1 MAARL
6 YYLFTNIMA
15 MFRRKKTEKPEA
27 LPEEKQQED
36 LQPHDA
42 QPEGDQNLPA
52 DESEE
57 TEEAEKREPE
67 ADEAEADKAEAEAD
81 KAEAETEKAE
91 ADKAEHEADK
101 VDAETETEA
110 VGPLGLDR
118 DSEAAGFGS
127 GLTEE
132 DFAKAEEL
140 GELICRDRMAGSYSV
155 QSRNALLKAVSYE
168 RMLEEADAAGE
179 LRGRNASIDEL
190 TDLMLDSDGVPHA
203 SGCGAGAKP
212 KVSTIFD
219 LAREA

>member
-1 MAARL
+1 
-6 YYLFTNIMA
+6 MA

-57 TEEAEKREPE
+57 TEEAEKIEPE
-67 ADEAEADKAEAEAD
+67 ADEAEAD

>member
-1 MAARL
+1 
-6 YYLFTNIMA
+6 MA

-36 LQPHDA
+36 LQSHDA

-67 ADEAEADKAEAEAD
+67 ADEAEAD

>member
-1 MAARL
+1 
-6 YYLFTNIMA
+6 

-57 TEEAEKREPE
+57 TEEAEKIEPE

-118 DSEAAGFGS
+118 DSETAGFGS

>member
-1 MAARL
+1 
-6 YYLFTNIMA
+6 MA

-36 LQPHDA
+36 LQSHDA

>member
-1 MAARL
+1 
-6 YYLFTNIMA
+6 

-57 TEEAEKREPE
+57 TEEAEKIEPE

>member
-1 MAARL
+1 
-6 YYLFTNIMA
+6 

-81 KAEAETEKAE
+81 KAEAETEKA
-91 ADKAEHEADK
+91 EADK

>member
-1 MAARL
+1 
-6 YYLFTNIMA
+6 

-101 VDAETETEA
+101 VDAETEA

>member
-1 MAARL
+1 
-6 YYLFTNIMA
+6 

-36 LQPHDA
+36 LQSHDA

-140 GELICRDRMAGSYSV
+140 GELIGRDRMAGSYSV
-155 QSRNALLKAVSYE
+155 QSRNALLKPVSYE

>member
-1 MAARL
+1 
-6 YYLFTNIMA
+6 

-127 GLTEE
+127 GLAEE

>member
-1 MAARL
+1 
-6 YYLFTNIMA
+6 

-42 QPEGDQNLPA
+42 QPEEDQNLPA

-67 ADEAEADKAEAEAD
+67 ADEAEADKAE
-81 KAEAETEKAE
+81 AE

>member
-1 MAARL
+1 
-6 YYLFTNIMA
+6 
-15 MFRRKKTEKPEA
+15 MFIRKKTEKPEA

>member
-1 MAARL
+1 
-6 YYLFTNIMA
+6 

-57 TEEAEKREPE
+57 TEEAEKIEPE
-67 ADEAEADKAEAEAD
+67 ADEA
-81 KAEAETEKAE
+81 
-91 ADKAEHEADK
+91 EADK

>member
-57 TEEAEKREPE
+57 TEEAEKIEPE

>member
-1 MAARL
+1 
-6 YYLFTNIMA
+6 

-42 QPEGDQNLPA
+42 QPEEDQNLPA

-57 TEEAEKREPE
+57 TEEAEKIEPE
-67 ADEAEADKAEAEAD
+67 ADEAEAD

>member
-1 MAARL
+1 
-6 YYLFTNIMA
+6 

-36 LQPHDA
+36 LQSHDA

>member
-1 MAARL
+1 
-6 YYLFTNIMA
+6 

-91 ADKAEHEADK
+91 ADTAEHEADK

>member
-1 MAARL
+1 
-6 YYLFTNIMA
+6 

-57 TEEAEKREPE
+57 TEEAEKIEPE
-67 ADEAEADKAEAEAD
+67 ADEAEAD

>member
-1 MAARL
+1 
-6 YYLFTNIMA
+6 MA

-27 LPEEKQQED
+27 LPEKQQED
-36 LQPHDA
+36 LQSHDA

>member
-1 MAARL
+1 
-6 YYLFTNIMA
+6 

-57 TEEAEKREPE
+57 TEEAEKIEPE

-219 LAREA
+219 LAKEA

>member
-1 MAARL
+1 
-6 YYLFTNIMA
+6 

-36 LQPHDA
+36 LQSHDA

-190 TDLMLDSDGVPHA
+190 TDLMHDSDGVPHA

>member
-1 MAARL
+1 
-6 YYLFTNIMA
+6 

-57 TEEAEKREPE
+57 TEEAEKIEPE

-118 DSEAAGFGS
+118 DSEAAGFGIC
-127 GLTEE
+127 LTEE

>member
-1 MAARL
+1 
-6 YYLFTNIMA
+6 

-36 LQPHDA
+36 LQSHDA
-42 QPEGDQNLPA
+42 QPEGDQNLHA

>member
-1 MAARL
+1 
-6 YYLFTNIMA
+6 

-67 ADEAEADKAEAEAD
+67 ADEAEADKTEAEADKAEAEAD

>member
-1 MAARL
+1 
-6 YYLFTNIMA
+6 MA

-36 LQPHDA
+36 LQSHDA

-57 TEEAEKREPE
+57 TEEAEKIEPE

>member
-1 MAARL
+1 
-6 YYLFTNIMA
+6 MA

>member
-1 MAARL
+1 
-6 YYLFTNIMA
+6 

>member
-1 MAARL
+1 
-6 YYLFTNIMA
+6 MA
-15 MFRRKKTEKPEA
+15 MFRRKKTEKPKA

-57 TEEAEKREPE
+57 TEEAEKIEPE

>member
-1 MAARL
+1 
-6 YYLFTNIMA
+6 

-42 QPEGDQNLPA
+42 QPEEDQNLPA

-67 ADEAEADKAEAEAD
+67 ADEAEADKAEAEADKAEAEAD

>member
-1 MAARL
+1 
-6 YYLFTNIMA
+6 MA

-57 TEEAEKREPE
+57 TEEAEKIEPE

>member
-1 MAARL
+1 
-6 YYLFTNIMA
+6 MA

-140 GELICRDRMAGSYSV
+140 GELICRDKMAGSYSV

-203 SGCGAGAKP
+203 
-212 KVSTIFD
+212 
-219 LAREA
+219 

>member
-1 MAARL
+1 
-6 YYLFTNIMA
+6 

-57 TEEAEKREPE
+57 PAEAEKREPE
-67 ADEAEADKAEAEAD
+67 ADEAEADKTEAEAD

>member
-1 MAARL
+1 
-6 YYLFTNIMA
+6 

-36 LQPHDA
+36 LQSHDA

-67 ADEAEADKAEAEAD
+67 ADEAEADKSEAEAD

-203 SGCGAGAKP
+203 SGCGAGVKP

>member
-1 MAARL
+1 
-6 YYLFTNIMA
+6 

-57 TEEAEKREPE
+57 TEEAEKIEPE

-110 VGPLGLDR
+110 VGPLGLDH

>member
-1 MAARL
+1 
-6 YYLFTNIMA
+6 

-27 LPEEKQQED
+27 LPEEKRQED

-101 VDAETETEA
+101 VDAETEA

>member
-1 MAARL
+1 
-6 YYLFTNIMA
+6 

-203 SGCGAGAKP
+203 SGCGAGAKS

>member
-1 MAARL
+1 
-6 YYLFTNIMA
+6 

-67 ADEAEADKAEAEAD
+67 ADEAEAD

>member
-1 MAARL
+1 
-6 YYLFTNIMA
+6 
-15 MFRRKKTEKPEA
+15 MFRRKKTEKPDA

-42 QPEGDQNLPA
+42 QPEEDQNLPA

-67 ADEAEADKAEAEAD
+67 AD
-81 KAEAETEKAE
+81 
-91 ADKAEHEADK
+91 
-101 VDAETETEA
+101 
-110 VGPLGLDR
+110 
-118 DSEAAGFGS
+118 
-127 GLTEE
+127 
-132 DFAKAEEL
+132 
-140 GELICRDRMAGSYSV
+140 
-155 QSRNALLKAVSYE
+155 
-168 RMLEEADAAGE
+168 EADAAGE

>member
-1 MAARL
+1 
-6 YYLFTNIMA
+6 

-36 LQPHDA
+36 LQSHDA

-110 VGPLGLDR
+110 VGRLGLDR

-140 GELICRDRMAGSYSV
+140 GEMICRDRMAGSYSV